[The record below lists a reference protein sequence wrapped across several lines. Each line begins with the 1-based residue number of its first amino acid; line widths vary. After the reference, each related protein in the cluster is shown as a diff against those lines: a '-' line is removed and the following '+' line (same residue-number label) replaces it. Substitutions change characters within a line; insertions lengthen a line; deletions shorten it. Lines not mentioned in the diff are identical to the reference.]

1 MGAWGSGP
9 ELEAHLC
16 LPVAQPGL
24 LLAHADGTNQVGLFP
39 ISHNGYLRVFI
50 SVVQL
55 RLQKPGWG
63 LYPRTLL
70 SALCPWGRPGL
81 RVMSYLDPAGSPNHL
96 G

>member
-63 LYPRTLL
+63 LVGRGGLYLILL
-70 SALCPWGRPGL
+70 PWRCARPVL
-81 RVMSYLDPAGSPNHL
+81 WP
-96 G
+96 